1 MPLNP
6 KNEVTPETKEL
17 PKGLQIWREA
27 VSKTETAAQLAM
39 CTYMLET
46 AVAWD
51 KSIMK
56 AVSIYV
62 LLCGSWLKFAKL
74 LYLIFL
80 FLGIYKQIIFV

>member
-1 MPLNP
+1 MKFILHAYPSIGVPPNP
-6 KNEVTPETKEL
+6 KNDNGGVQELKEKEVPR
-17 PKGLQIWREA
+17 GLLVWREA

-56 AVSIYV
+56 AVRTMISI
-62 LLCGSWLKFAKL
+62 
-74 LYLIFL
+74 
-80 FLGIYKQIIFV
+80 